1 MSTESNAWSGTP
13 GTHGQL
19 GESRLRL
26 PDVVAQS
33 FGFMGPVFGVAF
45 LIPLIVGAGASG
57 QGAGVATPVAVIIA
71 ALGTLALANVIARY
85 ARRIHACGA
94 LYNYISSA
102 AGKRAGVVAGWAY
115 YGAAVFGFAVSTPI
129 IVSGTLA
136 DWLAGERGIDLP
148 WWVIC
153 IAMTALVLVIVTI
166 GVRFSTRAQLVLVGF
181 SAIVVLGFSVWII
194 IKGGHGGNSFEP
206 FDPRSSSLKGI
217 LFGVV
222 YGIALFIGF
231 ETAANL
237 AEECEAPKIA
247 IPRALTLSIVASA
260 GYFIVCTYAQAI
272 GFGLDAK
279 SWATS
284 AAPLFVLSADPK
296 FGSVGLSSFM
306 VVLVV
311 LDGLAVTIGAWVATT
326 RGLLQLSR
334 NRVLPKLLGRTHA
347 RFGTPANAAVFVALA
362 TVAVTVIIRAT
373 HGLLSRAT
381 ADPNVNLPEYFPVW
395 TWLATL
401 GPLLFIVVYLAISV
415 IGLGDLW
422 NSESRVGLTVACVV
436 GALVSAGGVFGLVY
450 KAPYP
455 LNYVAPVA
463 FAWLLVGV
471 AIAFWL
477 KRTGRLIEDG
487 RLFEDDAG
495 DGPTTAKLAAT

>member
-1 MSTESNAWSGTP
+1 
-13 GTHGQL
+13 
-19 GESRLRL
+19 
-26 PDVVAQS
+26 
-33 FGFMGPVFGVAF
+33 
-45 LIPLIVGAGASG
+45 
-57 QGAGVATPVAVIIA
+57 
-71 ALGTLALANVIARY
+71 
-85 ARRIHACGA
+85 
-94 LYNYISSA
+94 
-102 AGKRAGVVAGWAY
+102 
-115 YGAAVFGFAVSTPI
+115 
-129 IVSGTLA
+129 
-136 DWLAGERGIDLP
+136 
-148 WWVIC
+148 
-153 IAMTALVLVIVTI
+153 
-166 GVRFSTRAQLVLVGF
+166 
-181 SAIVVLGFSVWII
+181 
-194 IKGGHGGNSFEP
+194 
-206 FDPRSSSLKGI
+206 
-217 LFGVV
+217 
-222 YGIALFIGF
+222 
-231 ETAANL
+231 
-237 AEECEAPKIA
+237 
-247 IPRALTLSIVASA
+247 
-260 GYFIVCTYAQAI
+260 
-272 GFGLDAK
+272 
-279 SWATS
+279 
-284 AAPLFVLSADPK
+284 
-296 FGSVGLSSFM
+296 M

-487 RLFEDDAG
+487 RLFEDDADG
-495 DGPTTAKLAAT
+495 GPTTAKLAAT

>member
-1 MSTESNAWSGTP
+1 MGTESNPSSGTP

-19 GESRLRL
+19 GENHLRL

-33 FGFMGPVFGVAF
+33 VGFMGPVFGVAF
-45 LIPLIVGAGASG
+45 LVPLIVGAGASG
-57 QGAGVATPVAVIIA
+57 QGAGVATPIAVVIA
-71 ALGTLALANVIARY
+71 ALGTLAIANVIARY

-94 LYNYISSA
+94 LYDYISSA
-102 AGKRAGVVAGWAY
+102 AGKRAGVVAGWVY
-115 YGAAVFGFAVSTPI
+115 YGAAVFGFAVATPI

-136 DWLAGERGIDLP
+136 DWLAGEHGIHIP

-153 IAMTALVLVIVTI
+153 IAMTALVLVIVTV
-166 GVRFSTRAQLVLVGF
+166 GVRCSARAQLVLVGF

-194 IKGGHGGNSFEP
+194 IKGGHGGNSLAP
-206 FDPRSSSLKGI
+206 FNPGSGSLKGI

-334 NRVLPKLLGRTHA
+334 R
-347 RFGTPANAAVFVALA
+347 
-362 TVAVTVIIRAT
+362 
-373 HGLLSRAT
+373 
-381 ADPNVNLPEYFPVW
+381 
-395 TWLATL
+395 
-401 GPLLFIVVYLAISV
+401 
-415 IGLGDLW
+415 
-422 NSESRVGLTVACVV
+422 
-436 GALVSAGGVFGLVY
+436 
-450 KAPYP
+450 
-455 LNYVAPVA
+455 
-463 FAWLLVGV
+463 
-471 AIAFWL
+471 
-477 KRTGRLIEDG
+477 
-487 RLFEDDAG
+487 
-495 DGPTTAKLAAT
+495 

>member
-1 MSTESNAWSGTP
+1 MSTESGASP
-13 GTHGQL
+13 GSHGQL

-136 DWLAGERGIDLP
+136 DWLAGERGIRIP
-148 WWVIC
+148 WWVLC

-166 GVRFSTRAQLVLVGF
+166 GVRFSTRAQLVLVGV
-181 SAIVVLGFSVWII
+181 SATVVLGFSVWII

-206 FDPRSSSLKGI
+206 FNPQSSSLKGI

-296 FGSVGLSSFM
+296 FGSVGLSSLM

-334 NRVLPKLLGRTHA
+334 NRVLPKLLGQTHS
-347 RFGTPANAAVFVALA
+347 RFGTPANAAVFVALS
-362 TVAVTVIIRAT
+362 TVAVTVIIRAA
-373 HGLLSRAT
+373 HGLLSTAT

-415 IGLGDLW
+415 IGVADLW
-422 NSESRVGLTVACVV
+422 NSESRVGLTIACVV

-450 KAPYP
+450 KAPHP
-455 LNYVAPVA
+455 LNSVAPVA

-471 AIAFWL
+471 GIAFWL

-487 RLFEDDAG
+487 QLFEDDAD
-495 DGPTTAKLAAT
+495 DGPATAKLAAT